1 MADSLAEKLRKRKE
15 AMEAGDP
22 TGGEAFDP
30 DRPDKGNIRKK
41 VEGALKVEGVL
52 ESDKGSRRRRKEAQ
66 STDSNQ

>member
-1 MADSLAEKLRKRKE
+1 MADSLREKLRKRKE

-30 DRPDKGNIRKK
+30 DRKDKGNIRKK
-41 VEGALKVEGVL
+41 VEDALEH
-52 ESDKGSRRRRKEAQ
+52 DKGNRRRREAQ